1 MNAQTSSVL
10 SSPLPL
16 PPVVRVLPVPVT
28 VSTHNTPRLWQP
40 AFLVKRGLARNLA
53 DVAERHFSIE
63 TTPRV
68 LDVGCGSM
76 PYRSLFEG
84 RCHDYVGC
92 DPFPQSS
99 AVTRCTTEQLR
110 FDDASFD
117 AVVTFQVL
125 EHTRHPWRMMA
136 ECARV
141 LKPGGL
147 LVLSASFLLPHQDAP
162 CDYFR
167 FTQEGLMELANDADL
182 AVEEFHAHCTAIST
196 LVLLLN
202 CQLQRLAS
210 PLQRL
215 PVTRPL
221 GGLVSFGMFVP
232 LNLLG
237 LVCETRPFRTP
248 ADELNEGFANHLI
261 VCRKG

>member
-1 MNAQTSSVL
+1 
-10 SSPLPL
+10 
-16 PPVVRVLPVPVT
+16 
-28 VSTHNTPRLWQP
+28 
-40 AFLVKRGLARNLA
+40 
-53 DVAERHFSIE
+53 
-63 TTPRV
+63 
-68 LDVGCGSM
+68 M
-76 PYRSLFEG
+76 PYRRLFEG
-84 RCHDYVGC
+84 RCRDYVGC

-99 AVTRCTTEQLR
+99 GVTRCTTESLR

-125 EHTRHPWRMMA
+125 EHTRHPWRMMG

-141 LKPGGL
+141 LKTGGL

-182 AVEEFHAHCTAIST
+182 AVEEFHAHCTALST

-210 PLQRL
+210 PFQEN
-215 PVTRPL
+215 PATRPL
-221 GGLVSFGMFVP
+221 GAMLSCAMFVP

-248 ADELNEGFANHLI
+248 ADEMNEGFANHLI

>member
-1 MNAQTSSVL
+1 MNAQTSSPL
-10 SSPLPL
+10 SPTLALPA
-16 PPVVRVLPVPVT
+16 VVRVLQPAPADPARA
-28 VSTHNTPRLWQP
+28 TPRLWQP
-40 AFLVKRGLARNLA
+40 AFLVKRGLERNLS
-53 DVAERHFSIE
+53 DVAQRHFSTE
-63 TTPRV
+63 ATPRV

-76 PYRSLFEG
+76 PYRALFEG

-110 FDDASFD
+110 FDEASFD

-125 EHTRHPWRMMA
+125 EHTRHPWLMMA

-141 LKPGGL
+141 LKPGGV
-147 LVLSASFLLPHQDAP
+147 LVLSASFLLPHRDAP

-182 AVEEFHAHCTAIST
+182 AVEEFHAHCTSLST

-202 CQLQRLAS
+202 CQLQRMTS

-215 PVTRPL
+215 ALTRPL
-221 GGLVSFGMFVP
+221 GRLASFGMFVP

-248 ADELNEGFANHLI
+248 ADEMNEGFANHLI